1 MDVKQ
6 NRLESTEI
14 GALTPKK
21 LNVAQSWPEPFRRFV
36 AKI

>member
-1 MDVKQ
+1 MLLMDVKQ

-21 LNVAQSWPEPFRRFV
+21 LNVAQS
-36 AKI
+36 